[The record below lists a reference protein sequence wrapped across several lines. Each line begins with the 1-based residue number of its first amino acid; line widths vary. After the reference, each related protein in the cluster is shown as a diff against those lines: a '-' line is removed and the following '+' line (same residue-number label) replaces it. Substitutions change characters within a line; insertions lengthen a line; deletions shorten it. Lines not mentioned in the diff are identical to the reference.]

1 MTSSQSSHSPHTTT
15 GPLFL
20 APLLHGLAQNWWV
33 FLFRGILAIAVGVLA
48 FAWPG
53 ITLVSL
59 VLLFGI
65 YAAADGILAIASA
78 ITGHTLMPRWW
89 LAIVGIAGLGAAF
102 TAFTQPGLTLAV
114 LLLVIAVWAI
124 ALGIMQIIGAVQLR
138 KEIDNEW
145 FLGLSGLCAVIFGAI
160 LLFRPGAGTLALIFT
175 LGTFA
180 VIEGLL
186 LVAFSIRLK
195 GHTHAEVRT
204 AR

>member
-1 MTSSQSSHSPHTTT
+1 VE
-15 GPLFL
+15 
-20 APLLHGLAQNWWV
+20 NWWV
-33 FLFRGILAIAVGVLA
+33 FLFRGILAIIIGILA
-48 FAWPG
+48 FVWPG

-65 YAAADGILAIASA
+65 YAAADGILALSSA
-78 ITGHTLMPRWW
+78 ITGHTPMPRWW
-89 LAIVGIAGLGAAF
+89 LGIVGIAGLVAAF
-102 TAFTQPGLTLAV
+102 FAFTRPGLTVAV
-114 LLLVIAVWAI
+114 LLLVIAFWAI
-124 ALGIMQIIGAVQLR
+124 AAGIMQIIGAIQLR

-145 FLGLSGLCAVIFGAI
+145 FLILSGICSVIFGGI
-160 LLFRPGAGTLALIFT
+160 LLFRPGIGTLALIFT

-186 LVAFSIRLK
+186 LIAFSIRLK

>member
-1 MTSSQSSHSPHTTT
+1 MTSSHTPHTPT
-15 GPLFL
+15 GPFLF
-20 APLLHGLAQNWWV
+20 APQLHELAQNWWV
-33 FLFRGILAIAVGVLA
+33 FLLRGIVAIAIGIVA
-48 FAWPG
+48 FVWPG

-78 ITGHTLMPRWW
+78 ITGHTPLPRWW
-89 LAIVGIAGLGAAF
+89 LALVGIAGLAAAF
-102 TAFTQPGLTLAV
+102 MAFTRPGLTTAV
-114 LLLVIAVWAI
+114 LLLVIAAWAI
-124 ALGIMQIIGAVQLR
+124 AVGTMQVIGAILLR

-145 FLGLSGLCAVIFGAI
+145 FLGLSGLCSIIFGAI
-160 LLFRPGAGTLALIFT
+160 LLFRPGLGALALLFT

-186 LVAFSIRLK
+186 LIAFSIRLK